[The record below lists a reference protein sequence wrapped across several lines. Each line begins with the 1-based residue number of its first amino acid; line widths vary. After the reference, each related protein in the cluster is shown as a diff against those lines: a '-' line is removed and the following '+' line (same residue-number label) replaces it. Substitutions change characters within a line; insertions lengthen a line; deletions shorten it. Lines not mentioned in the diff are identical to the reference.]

1 MNLIQKSTLAIAALC
16 TLGVAQAATVN
27 HTISLQSNEVALQ
40 MSDWGPETL
49 LLPQFD
55 GSLGTLDSVAITLV
69 GNLAGSAKAENKN
82 NGAANLT
89 LNLQATLTLVDP
101 LGGATLVQTTSLVGN
116 SFAATTYDLFAD
128 FGGTSGIT
136 FLNLV
141 GQSSATSM
149 TFTDGVTLTR
159 FTGAG
164 TVGTQ
169 LSAVAQSYAAG
180 SANIKTS
187 FRTQAGGY
195 ASVTYAY
202 HTTAV
207 PEPGSWALMFAGLGM
222 IGMLASRRRA

>member
-1 MNLIQKSTLAIAALC
+1 MNIIQKSTLALATLC
-16 TLGVAQAATVN
+16 TLGTAQAVTVN
-27 HTISLQSNEVALQ
+27 HTISLQSNEIALQ
-40 MSDWGPETL
+40 ASDWGPEAL

-69 GNLAGSAKAENKN
+69 ANLSGSAKAENKN
-82 NGAANLT
+82 NGAANVT

-101 LGGATLVQTTSLVGN
+101 IGGATLVQTTSLVSN
-116 SFAATTYDLFAD
+116 SFAATTYDHVDD
-128 FGGTSGIT
+128 FNGTSGRAYI
-136 FLNLV
+136 NLA
-141 GQSSATSM
+141 GQSSATSL
-149 TFTDGVTLTR
+149 TFSDGATLAR
-159 FTGAG
+159 FTGTG

-169 LSAVAQSYAAG
+169 LSAVGQSNYDS

-187 FRTQAGGY
+187 FRTNAGGY

-207 PEPGSWALMFAGLGM
+207 PEPGTWALMFAGLGM